1 MVLKNLRKS
10 TRKNKKYMIDLV
22 DHKTGKKKRSIHFG
36 AIKKDGTPY
45 AQFKDSTGL
54 GLYSK
59 YDHNDKDR
67 KASYYKR
74 HKRKFGRYS
83 ADTLAKKY
91 LW

>member
-10 TRKNKKYMIDLV
+10 TRKNKKYMIDL
-22 DHKTGKKKRSIHFG
+22 IE
-36 AIKKDGTPY
+36 KDGTPY
-45 AQFKDSTGL
+45 SQFKDKAL

-59 YDHNDKDR
+59 YDNNDKERR
-67 KASYYKR
+67 KRYLKR
-74 HKRKFGRYS
+74 HNKKYGKYS

>member
-10 TRKNKKYMIDLV
+10 TRKTKKYMIDLI
-22 DHKTGKKKRSIHFG
+22 DHKTGKKKRTIHFG

-45 AQFKDSTGL
+45 SQYKDTAL

-59 YDHNDKDR
+59 YDTLDKDR
-67 KASYYKR
+67 RARYYKR
-74 HKRKFGRYS
+74 HKKNYGKYS
-83 ADTLAKKY
+83 ADALSKKY

>member
-10 TRKNKKYMIDLV
+10 TRKNKKYMIDLI
-22 DHKTGKKKRSIHFG
+22 DHKTKKKIRTIHFG

-45 AQFKDSTGL
+45 SQFKDKAL

-59 YDHNDKDR
+59 YDTNDKARR
-67 KASYYKR
+67 KLYYKR
-74 HKRKFGRYS
+74 HNKKYGKYS

>member
-1 MVLKNLRKS
+1 MVLRNLRKS
-10 TRKNKKYMIDLV
+10 TRKTKKYMIDLI
-22 DHKTGKKKRSIHFG
+22 DHKTKKKIRTIHFG

-45 AQFKDSTGL
+45 AQYKDTAL

-67 KASYYKR
+67 RARYYKR
-74 HKRKFGRYS
+74 HKRKYGKYS
-83 ADTLAKKY
+83 ADALSKKY